1 MKFLIEKIILWP
13 VNSDNAMRIIEFAP
27 DKLNIIHGI
36 SGTGKS
42 SIISIVDYC
51 LGSSKCAIP
60 VGKIRESV
68 EWFGLQVEIKG
79 IKCLI
84 CRRSPNQK
92 NAGNEFYLSR
102 MQGELPVTIEKATHN
117 FSSFKETLNQLVKLS
132 NLAID
137 DEKEKIGFDGRTSY
151 RDMTAFNFLPQH
163 IVANPYT
170 LFFKADSYQNKER
183 LKRIMPF
190 ALGIIDREYMIKE
203 KELIDLY
210 KRHDSLIRQQE
221 INIKALSGW
230 EKDIS
235 HLWYQAIELGLLNAN
250 QEVINESTDKL
261 LDLKFINKKHSEGSL
276 NDLLINP
283 NYNYTNEALK
293 KTIFEGEEIQRKID
307 DIRLKIRNYEQLFAQ
322 GQFFSNAIKSEKNHA
337 HGFEWL
343 KENLSPKGKCIAC
356 GNETTITSNII
367 NNLEKK
373 ILKLNSIPEGLF
385 DKPIVDKELDKL
397 KKTLRDYQE
406 TLHSIRKQKIQL
418 EKLDKST
425 SDSLQKVYV
434 LIGRIQENLASLDKI
449 KNTGDLS
456 EQIKEIKKIIEPLD
470 VFFKTTN
477 IKSKESV
484 TYSKVN
490 SLIEKYADI
499 LNLERRGKIFLDK
512 NELTLSFKESE
523 YSKSEYLW
531 EVGSGAN
538 WMGYHLSTFLALH
551 EFLSS
556 PGNEN
561 LPPFSFLIIDQPSQV
576 YFPSAASGENILDE
590 INSHNQ
596 LMTARENDILAT
608 KKIFE
613 MLSSAI
619 ESNAFKF
626 QVIVLEHADQTIWGE
641 IPHTYE
647 AAQWKTAKDGLI
659 PKEWV

>member
-1 MKFLIEKIILWP
+1 M
-13 VNSDNAMRIIEFAP
+13 
-27 DKLNIIHGI
+27 
-36 SGTGKS
+36 
-42 SIISIVDYC
+42 
-51 LGSSKCAIP
+51 
-60 VGKIRESV
+60 
-68 EWFGLQVEIKG
+68 
-79 IKCLI
+79 
-84 CRRSPNQK
+84 
-92 NAGNEFYLSR
+92 
-102 MQGELPVTIEKATHN
+102 
-117 FSSFKETLNQLVKLS
+117 
-132 NLAID
+132 
-137 DEKEKIGFDGRTSY
+137 
-151 RDMTAFNFLPQH
+151 
-163 IVANPYT
+163 
-170 LFFKADSYQNKER
+170 
-183 LKRIMPF
+183 
-190 ALGIIDREYMIKE
+190 
-203 KELIDLY
+203 
-210 KRHDSLIRQQE
+210 
-221 INIKALSGW
+221 
-230 EKDIS
+230 
-235 HLWYQAIELGLLNAN
+235 
-250 QEVINESTDKL
+250 
-261 LDLKFINKKHSEGSL
+261 
-276 NDLLINP
+276 
-283 NYNYTNEALK
+283 
-293 KTIFEGEEIQRKID
+293 
-307 DIRLKIRNYEQLFAQ
+307 
-322 GQFFSNAIKSEKNHA
+322 
-337 HGFEWL
+337 
-343 KENLSPKGKCIAC
+343 
-356 GNETTITSNII
+356 
-367 NNLEKK
+367 
-373 ILKLNSIPEGLF
+373 
-385 DKPIVDKELDKL
+385 
-397 KKTLRDYQE
+397 
-406 TLHSIRKQKIQL
+406 
-418 EKLDKST
+418 
-425 SDSLQKVYV
+425 
-434 LIGRIQENLASLDKI
+434 
-449 KNTGDLS
+449 
-456 EQIKEIKKIIEPLD
+456 EPLD